1 MFHRT
6 PAHSFC
12 RLFPWLTSPR
22 YLSTGEPGFLHQRSH
37 QGQPAECDALLLRPS
52 AAADIRADG
61 KGLISPV
68 PALRTLL
75 GLNQPK
81 KGQLHLDLIFIIKDP
96 RKTKTKPEHWW
107 WIKCRRPQK
116 QAGGV
121 GVRVGRDVTRMP
133 FLKKNSSRVSVIPS
147 AMGFFLVFCH
157 PRHGVRGRSNAAALQ
172 RNVVY
177 TVTGW
182 MDGWMN
188 GVINE
193 WVNGRA

>member
-1 MFHRT
+1 MRNTRRSSHSPRWPPKPRKSLQSTSPSSPAKRSVGMFHRT
-6 PAHSFC
+6 PAHHFC

-81 KGQLHLDLIFIIKDP
+81 KGQLHLNLILIIKDP
-96 RKTKTKPEHWW
+96 RKTKTKPEH
-107 WIKCRRPQK
+107 
-116 QAGGV
+116 
-121 GVRVGRDVTRMP
+121 
-133 FLKKNSSRVSVIPS
+133 
-147 AMGFFLVFCH
+147 
-157 PRHGVRGRSNAAALQ
+157 
-172 RNVVY
+172 
-177 TVTGW
+177 
-182 MDGWMN
+182 
-188 GVINE
+188 
-193 WVNGRA
+193 